1 MSSSAVRS
9 RSVSAPSGSSNTCK
23 EPTCIGC
30 SRDSPMRNIES
41 VGDIKAMR
49 LSYPRFPPLQNHLVS
64 SPRVLTVSGMVS
76 TLRHRLQADLRVA
89 LENRDALR
97 LSVLR
102 TTLSALSNAE
112 AVDPGEYG
120 APEVTEVPRRVLT
133 DSEMRA
139 VVERERDELRATAR
153 GMHRVGAH
161 DRARQLLGQAD
172 VLDGYLAG
180 WAGPDP
186 RPATSQPALRR
197 SLDDEVRKRRD
208 GQRDREVDRKGGD
221 CSMRA

>member
-1 MSSSAVRS
+1 M
-9 RSVSAPSGSSNTCK
+9 
-23 EPTCIGC
+23 
-30 SRDSPMRNIES
+30 ES

-49 LSYPRFPPLQNHLVS
+49 LSYPRFAPPQNRLVS
-64 SPRVLTVSGMVS
+64 SRRVLTVSGMVS
-76 TLRHRLQADLRVA
+76 TVRHRLQADLRVA
-89 LENRDALR
+89 LENRDGLR

-112 AVDPGEYG
+112 AVDPGDCG

-133 DSEMRA
+133 DAEMRT

-161 DRARQLLGQAD
+161 DRARQLLGEAD

-180 WAGPDP
+180 
-186 RPATSQPALRR
+186 
-197 SLDDEVRKRRD
+197 
-208 GQRDREVDRKGGD
+208 
-221 CSMRA
+221 